1 MCDIVF
7 KTFALLLY
15 FLVNIV
21 KNSTSDRVVPTTA
34 SRDPLTRTVEGIF
47 ALSPLG
53 IASIFHQ
60 FHSFDFKFCLSP
72 SPILQLIFSIFQVQ
86 LSVSFARS
94 PPQVK
99 KQ

>member
-21 KNSTSDRVVPTTA
+21 KNCTSDRVVPTTA

-47 ALSPLG
+47 TLSPLD
-53 IASIFHQ
+53 IASIFNQ
-60 FHSFDFKFCLSP
+60 FHSFDFKFCL

-86 LSVSFARS
+86 LSVSFPRPS
-94 PPQVK
+94 PQVIE
-99 KQ
+99 Q